1 VHLGFLD
8 EFEKQGGRLKTGK
21 DMHESRQR
29 EKAKE
34 EK

>member
-1 VHLGFLD
+1 VPLNFLN

-34 EK
+34 QK